1 VLALGL
7 ERQGVRSET
16 ARSSSPM
23 GEMSGDKPGATTSL
37 VVDASVGLK
46 WVVDEVGSDE
56 AFALLLGQP
65 LIVPGLFWVEAA
77 NALASKVR
85 RGDLDRADA
94 SDAWLDLEEA
104 PVETVPITKEL
115 VRASLEVAHDL
126 RHPIYDCLYLALAIS
141 REATLVTADARLL
154 TRVAS
159 RPALARR
166 VRPLIPVETG
176 S

>member
-1 VLALGL
+1 
-7 ERQGVRSET
+7 
-16 ARSSSPM
+16 
-23 GEMSGDKPGATTSL
+23 MSGDNSPL

-56 AFALLLGQP
+56 AFALLLGRR
-65 LIVPGLFWVEAA
+65 LIVPALCWVEAA

-85 RGDLDRADA
+85 RGDLDRSDA

-126 RHPIYDCLYLALAIS
+126 RQPIYDCLYLALAIS
-141 REATLVTADARLL
+141 SEATLVTADARLL
-154 TRVAS
+154 TRVVT

-166 VRPLIPVETG
+166 VRALIPPVAVG
-176 S
+176 GR

>member
-1 VLALGL
+1 
-7 ERQGVRSET
+7 
-16 ARSSSPM
+16 
-23 GEMSGDKPGATTSL
+23 MSGDNSPL

-56 AFALLLGQP
+56 AFALLLGRR
-65 LIVPGLFWVEAA
+65 LIVPALFWVEAA

-85 RGDLDRADA
+85 RGDLDRSDA

-126 RHPIYDCLYLALAIS
+126 RQPIYDCLYLALAIS
-141 REATLVTADARLL
+141 SEATLVTADARLL
-154 TRVAS
+154 TRVVT

-166 VRPLIPVETG
+166 VRALIPPVAVG
-176 S
+176 GR